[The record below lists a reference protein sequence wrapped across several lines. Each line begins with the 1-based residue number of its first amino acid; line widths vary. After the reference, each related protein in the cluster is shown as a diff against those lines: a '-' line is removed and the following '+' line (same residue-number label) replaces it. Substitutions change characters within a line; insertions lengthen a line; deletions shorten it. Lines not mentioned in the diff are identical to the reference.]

1 MANPLHARRAF
12 VALSRVMAPGIRH
25 GLIRSTRVGGQLC
38 VLRTRGRKSGRVRE
52 AALDYAPA
60 PDGGIWLVAGWGR
73 ETRWYLNLLADPAV
87 EVTCEGRT
95 RRGVATT
102 VADPAVRLRALRAI
116 LAASGF
122 VARMYGYD
130 PRTVPD
136 ERLERDFETT
146 PVVHVAF
153 D

>member
-25 GLIRSTRVGGQLC
+25 GLIRSTRVGGKLC
-38 VLRTRGRKSGRVRE
+38 VLRTRGRKTGRLRE

-60 PDGGIWLVAGWGR
+60 ADGGIWLAAGWGA
-73 ETRWYLNLLADPAV
+73 ETRWYRNLLADPAV

-95 RRGVATT
+95 RAGTARVL
-102 VADPAVRLRALRAI
+102 ADPAERRQAIRAI

-122 VARMYGYD
+122 VARLYGYD
-130 PRTVPD
+130 PGTVSD
-136 ERLERDFETT
+136 ERLAADFATT
-146 PVVHVAF
+146 PIVHVAF
-153 D
+153 G